1 MMIKRIVV
9 PIDFSEYSEY
19 ALEVA
24 SKIAKLLDGELIVVH
39 LLGIDKVYLPDSE
52 SVLIYDNELH
62 LKLIKKKFQEFLK
75 KPWLK
80 NVKLTHFIQN
90 YKNFTELNAIAEDFI
105 CDLIVMG
112 SHGNTGF
119 KNTFVGSNTEN
130 IVRTSRI
137 PVLVIKNRVKDFK
150 IERVVFASDFSR
162 DYLPA
167 FKKLLEWLRP
177 FDAELQLLHVNT
189 SENFM
194 RRTEIEEKIFK
205 FLLQAEIEDI
215 SIYDKVAYYD
225 DDSVEEGI
233 FSFSYKYEA
242 DIITIPTHGRRGL
255 AHFFI
260 KSLGEDLMNHSEIPI
275 LTIKI

>member
-1 MMIKRIVV
+1 MIKRIAV
-9 PIDFSEYSEY
+9 PVDFSEYSEY

-24 SKIAKLLDGELIVVH
+24 SKIAKLLNGELIVVH
-39 LLGIDKVYLPDSE
+39 LLGMDKVYLPDSE

-62 LKLIKKKFQEFLK
+62 LKLIKNKFKEFLK

-80 NVKLTHFIQN
+80 NIKVTHFIQN

-119 KNTFVGSNTEN
+119 RNTFVGSNTEK
-130 IVRTSRI
+130 IVRTSRL
-137 PVLVIKNRVKDFK
+137 PVLVIKNRVMDFK
-150 IERVVFASDFSR
+150 VERVVFASDFSR

-189 SENFM
+189 SEHFM
-194 RRTEIEEKIFK
+194 KRTEIEEKVFK

-260 KSLGEDLMNHSEIPI
+260 KSLGEDLMNHSETPI

>member
-1 MMIKRIVV
+1 
-9 PIDFSEYSEY
+9 EYSEY

>member
-1 MMIKRIVV
+1 MIKRIAV
-9 PIDFSEYSEY
+9 PVDFSEYSEY

-24 SKIAKLLDGELIVVH
+24 SKIARLLEGELIVVH
-39 LLGIDKVYLPDSE
+39 LLGIDKVYFPETE
-52 SVLIYDNELH
+52 SVMVYDQELH
-62 LKLIKKKFQEFLK
+62 LKLMKEKFKKFLQ

-80 NVKLTHFIQN
+80 DIKLTHFIQN

-112 SHGNTGF
+112 SHGNTGIQ
-119 KNTFVGSNTEN
+119 NTFVGSNTEK

-137 PVLVIKNRVKDFK
+137 PVLIIKNRAIDFK
-150 IERVVFASDFSR
+150 VERVVFACDFSQ

-167 FKKLLEWLRP
+167 FKKLLEWIRP
-177 FDAELQLLHVNT
+177 FDAELQLLHINT
-189 SENFM
+189 SNNFM
-194 RRTEIEEKIFK
+194 RRTEIEEKVFK

-215 SIYDKVAYYD
+215 SLYEKVAYYD
-225 DDSVEEGI
+225 DESVEAGI
-233 FSFSYKYEA
+233 FSFSFKYEA

-260 KSLGEDLMNHSEIPI
+260 KSLGEDLMNHSDIPI

>member
-1 MMIKRIVV
+1 MIKRIAV
-9 PIDFSEYSEY
+9 PVDFSEYSEY

-24 SKIAKLLDGELIVVH
+24 SKIAKLLNGELIVVH
-39 LLGIDKVYLPDSE
+39 LLGMDKVYLPDSE

-62 LKLIKKKFQEFLK
+62 LKLIKNKFKEFLK

-80 NVKLTHFIQN
+80 NIKVTHFIQN

-119 KNTFVGSNTEN
+119 KNTFVGSNTEK
-130 IVRTSRI
+130 IVRTSRL
-137 PVLVIKNRVKDFK
+137 PVLVIKNRVMDFK
-150 IERVVFASDFSR
+150 VERVVFASDFSR

-189 SENFM
+189 SEHFM
-194 RRTEIEEKIFK
+194 KRTEIEEKVFK

>member
-1 MMIKRIVV
+1 MIKRIAVAV
-9 PIDFSEYSEY
+9 DFSEYSEY

-24 SKIAKLLDGELIVVH
+24 SKIAKLLDGELIVIH
-39 LLGIDKVYLPDSE
+39 LLGMDKVHLPDSE
-52 SVLIYDNELH
+52 SVLVYDNELH
-62 LKLIKKKFQEFLK
+62 LKLVKNKFKEFLK

-80 NVKLTHFIQN
+80 NVKLTHFTQN

-119 KNTFVGSNTEN
+119 KNTFVGSNTEK

-137 PVLVIKNRVKDFK
+137 PVLVIKNREKDFK
-150 IERVVFASDFSR
+150 IEKVVFASDFSR

-215 SIYDKVAYYD
+215 SLYDKVAYYD
-225 DDSVEEGI
+225 DDSIEEGI

-260 KSLGEDLMNHSEIPI
+260 KSLGEDLMNHSETPV

>member
-1 MMIKRIVV
+1 MIKRIAV

-39 LLGIDKVYLPDSE
+39 LLGMDKVHLPDSE
-52 SVLIYDNELH
+52 SALVYDNELH
-62 LKLIKKKFQEFLK
+62 LKLVKNKFKEFLK

-80 NVKLTHFIQN
+80 NIKLTHFIQN

-119 KNTFVGSNTEN
+119 KNTFVGSNTEK

-137 PVLVIKNRVKDFK
+137 PVLVIKNREKDFK
-150 IERVVFASDFSR
+150 IEKVVFASDFSR

-215 SIYDKVAYYD
+215 SLYDKVAYYD
-225 DDSVEEGI
+225 DDSIEEGI
-233 FSFSYKYEA
+233 FSYSYKYEA

-260 KSLGEDLMNHSEIPI
+260 KSLGEDLMNHSETPV

>member
-1 MMIKRIVV
+1 MIKRIAV
-9 PIDFSEYSEY
+9 PVDFSEYSEY

-24 SKIAKLLDGELIVVH
+24 SKIAKLLNGELIVVH
-39 LLGIDKVYLPDSE
+39 LLGMDKVYLPDSE
-52 SVLIYDNELH
+52 SVLVYDNELH
-62 LKLIKKKFQEFLK
+62 LKLIKNKFKEFLK

-80 NVKLTHFIQN
+80 NIKVTHFIQN

-119 KNTFVGSNTEN
+119 RNTFVGSNTEK
-130 IVRTSRI
+130 IVRTSRL
-137 PVLVIKNRVKDFK
+137 PVLVIKNRVMDFK
-150 IERVVFASDFSR
+150 VERVVFASDFSR

-189 SENFM
+189 SEHFM
-194 RRTEIEEKIFK
+194 KRTEIEEKVFK

-260 KSLGEDLMNHSEIPI
+260 KSLGEDLMNHSETPI

>member
-1 MMIKRIVV
+1 MIKRIAV
-9 PIDFSEYSEY
+9 PVDFSEYSEY

-24 SKIAKLLDGELIVVH
+24 SKIAKLLNGELIVVH
-39 LLGIDKVYLPDSE
+39 LLGMDKVYLPDSE

-62 LKLIKKKFQEFLK
+62 LKLIKNKFKEFLK

-80 NVKLTHFIQN
+80 NIKVTHFTQN

-105 CDLIVMG
+105 CDLILMG
-112 SHGNTGF
+112 SHCNTCF
-119 KNTFVGSNTEN
+119 KNTFVGSNTEK
-130 IVRTSRI
+130 IVRTSRL
-137 PVLVIKNRVKDFK
+137 PVLVIKNRVMDFK
-150 IERVVFASDFSR
+150 VERVVFASDFSR

-189 SENFM
+189 SEHFM
-194 RRTEIEEKIFK
+194 KRTEIEEKVFK

>member
-1 MMIKRIVV
+1 MIKRIAV
-9 PIDFSEYSEY
+9 PVDFSEYSEY

-24 SKIAKLLDGELIVVH
+24 SKIAKLLNGELIVVH
-39 LLGIDKVYLPDSE
+39 LLGMDKVYLPDSE
-52 SVLIYDNELH
+52 SVLVYDNELH
-62 LKLIKKKFQEFLK
+62 LKLIKNKFKEFLK

-80 NVKLTHFIQN
+80 NIKVTHFIQN
-90 YKNFTELNAIAEDFI
+90 YKHFTELNAIAEDFI

-119 KNTFVGSNTEN
+119 RNTFVGSNTEK
-130 IVRTSRI
+130 IVRTSRL
-137 PVLVIKNRVKDFK
+137 PVLVIKNRVMDFK
-150 IERVVFASDFSR
+150 VERVVFASDFSR

-189 SENFM
+189 SEHFM
-194 RRTEIEEKIFK
+194 KRTEIEEKVFK

>member
-1 MMIKRIVV
+1 MIKRIAV
-9 PIDFSEYSEY
+9 PVDFSEYSEY

-24 SKIAKLLDGELIVVH
+24 SKIAKLLNGELIVVH
-39 LLGIDKVYLPDSE
+39 LLGMDKVYLPDSE

-62 LKLIKKKFQEFLK
+62 LKLIKNKFKEFLK

-80 NVKLTHFIQN
+80 NIKLTHFIQN

-119 KNTFVGSNTEN
+119 KNTFVGSNTEK
-130 IVRTSRI
+130 IVRTSRL
-137 PVLVIKNRVKDFK
+137 PVLVIKNRVMDFK
-150 IERVVFASDFSR
+150 VERVVFASDFSR

-189 SENFM
+189 SEHFM
-194 RRTEIEEKIFK
+194 KRTEIEEKVFK

>member
-1 MMIKRIVV
+1 MIHRIIV
-9 PIDFSEYSEY
+9 PVDFSEYSSY

-24 SKIAKLLDGELIVVH
+24 SKIARDLNGELIVIH
-39 LLGIDKVYLPDSE
+39 LLGIDKVYMPDSE
-52 SVLIYDNELH
+52 SVMVYDNELH
-62 LKLIKKKFQEFLK
+62 LKLVKTKFRKFLK
-75 KPWLK
+75 KPWLEDI
-80 NVKLTHFIQN
+80 KLTHYIQN

-119 KNTFVGSNTEN
+119 QSTFVGSNTEK

-137 PVLVIKNRVKDFK
+137 PVLVIKNRNKDFK
-150 IERVVFASDFSR
+150 IERVVFACDFSR

-167 FKKLLEWLRP
+167 FQKLLMWLRP

-189 SENFM
+189 SKNFM
-194 RRTEIEEKIFK
+194 RRTEIEEKVFK

-233 FSFSYKYEA
+233 FTFSYKYEA
-242 DIITIPTHGRRGL
+242 DIIAIPTHGRRGL

-260 KSLGEDLMNHSEIPI
+260 KSLGEDVMNHAEVPI

>member
-1 MMIKRIVV
+1 MIKRIAV
-9 PIDFSEYSEY
+9 PVDFSEYSEY

-24 SKIAKLLDGELIVVH
+24 SKIAKLLNGELIVVH
-39 LLGIDKVYLPDSE
+39 LLGMDKVYLPDSE

-62 LKLIKKKFQEFLK
+62 LKLIKNKFKEFLK

-80 NVKLTHFIQN
+80 NIKVTHFIQN

-119 KNTFVGSNTEN
+119 RNTFVGSNTEK
-130 IVRTSRI
+130 IVRTSRL
-137 PVLVIKNRVKDFK
+137 PVLVIKNRVMDFK
-150 IERVVFASDFSR
+150 VERVVFASDFSR

-189 SENFM
+189 SEHFM
-194 RRTEIEEKIFK
+194 KRTEIEEKVFK

>member
-1 MMIKRIVV
+1 MIKRIAV
-9 PIDFSEYSEY
+9 PVDFSEYSEY

-24 SKIAKLLDGELIVVH
+24 SKIAKLLNGELIVVH
-39 LLGIDKVYLPDSE
+39 LLGMDKVYLPDSE

-62 LKLIKKKFQEFLK
+62 LKLIKNKFKEFLK

-80 NVKLTHFIQN
+80 NIKLTHFIQN

-119 KNTFVGSNTEN
+119 RNTFVGSNTEK
-130 IVRTSRI
+130 IVRTSRL
-137 PVLVIKNRVKDFK
+137 PVLVIKNRVMDFK
-150 IERVVFASDFSR
+150 VERVVFASDFSR

-189 SENFM
+189 SEHFM
-194 RRTEIEEKIFK
+194 KRTEIEEKVFK

>member
-1 MMIKRIVV
+1 MIKRIVV

>member
-1 MMIKRIVV
+1 MIKRIAV
-9 PIDFSEYSEY
+9 PVDFSEYSEY

-24 SKIAKLLDGELIVVH
+24 SKIAKLLNGELIVVH
-39 LLGIDKVYLPDSE
+39 LLGMDKVYLPDSE

-62 LKLIKKKFQEFLK
+62 LKLIKNKFKEFLK

-80 NVKLTHFIQN
+80 NIKVTHFTQN

-119 KNTFVGSNTEN
+119 KNTFVGSNTEK
-130 IVRTSRI
+130 IVRTSRL
-137 PVLVIKNRVKDFK
+137 PVLVIKNRVMDFK
-150 IERVVFASDFSR
+150 VERVVFASDFSR

-189 SENFM
+189 SEHFM
-194 RRTEIEEKIFK
+194 KRTEIEEKVFK

>member
-1 MMIKRIVV
+1 MIKRIAVAV
-9 PIDFSEYSEY
+9 DFSEYSEY

-24 SKIAKLLDGELIVVH
+24 SKIAKLLDGELIVIH
-39 LLGIDKVYLPDSE
+39 LLGMDKVHLPDSE
-52 SVLIYDNELH
+52 SVLVYDNELH
-62 LKLIKKKFQEFLK
+62 LKLVKNKFKEFLK

-80 NVKLTHFIQN
+80 NVKLTHFTQN

-119 KNTFVGSNTEN
+119 KNTFVGSNTEK

-215 SIYDKVAYYD
+215 SLYDKVAYYD
-225 DDSVEEGI
+225 DDSIEEGI

-260 KSLGEDLMNHSEIPI
+260 KSLGEDLMNHSETPV